1 MFGKIYDFVPTTYTL
16 PNDYKKFIE
25 HFTRCQQGTNANKNI
40 WICKPT
46 DLSRGR
52 GISLI
57 NDITELGYEQQSV
70 I

>member
-25 HFTRCQQGTNANKNI
+25 HFTRSQGPTSPKNI

-52 GISLI
+52 GITIIS
-57 NDITELGYEQQSV
+57 DITELQYE
-70 I
+70 